1 MENVNN
7 FLSIFHLPSNVN
19 DIFANQYSYWFA
31 FILFTRF
38 IRDGATIMFCSSK
51 EHFGTMILERV
62 YDITGDVTNLYE
74 WIPWNNVDD
83 DLKKYI
89 INKYIMI

>member
-1 MENVNN
+1 
-7 FLSIFHLPSNVN
+7 
-19 DIFANQYSYWFA
+19 
-31 FILFTRF
+31 
-38 IRDGATIMFCSSK
+38 
-51 EHFGTMILERV
+51 MILERV